1 MIKTN
6 LIMINIWWILLP
18 YINLYS
24 KTSWKFYQQLAK
36 LGLFSSGENEQVPDL
51 IMRKGKFD

>member
-1 MIKTN
+1 MIKIN

-24 KTSWKFYQQLAK
+24 KTSWKFYQQLGK
-36 LGLFSSGENEQVPDL
+36 LGLFSSGENEQVLDL